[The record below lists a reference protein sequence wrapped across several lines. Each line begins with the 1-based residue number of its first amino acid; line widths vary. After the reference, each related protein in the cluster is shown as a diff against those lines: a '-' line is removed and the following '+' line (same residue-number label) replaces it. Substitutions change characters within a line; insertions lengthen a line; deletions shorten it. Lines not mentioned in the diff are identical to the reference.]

1 MKLFNSLHLG
11 EGVRI
16 AMIVILIYATI
27 AIVTYLA
34 W

>member
-1 MKLFNSLHLG
+1 MKLFNSLHIS

-16 AMIVILIYATI
+16 AMIVILVYATI
-27 AIVTYLA
+27 AVITYLS

>member
-11 EGVRI
+11 EGTRI
-16 AMIVILIYATI
+16 AMIVILVYA
-27 AIVTYLA
+27 AIGLVTYLS

>member
-11 EGVRI
+11 EGVKI
-16 AMIVILIYATI
+16 AMIVILVYATI
-27 AIVTYLA
+27 AVITYLS